1 MKILNNKTIIQQKF
15 LISSVSRL
23 STASSHRF
31 NNEITKLEKHLKPSE
46 IIANH
51 KLMPVSNFFNLSLFK
66 TNSRRFSTSRL
77 DLNFNLDRQKPKSKD
92 RGTTWNPRGL
102 TGHSGKK
109 HKQAQFDQRDSYTK
123 LLRRS

>member
-15 LISSVSRL
+15 LISSVSKL

-31 NNEITKLEKHLKPSE
+31 NNEITKHLKPSE
-46 IIANH
+46 IIASH
-51 KLMPVSNFFNLSLFK
+51 QLLMPVSNFFNLSLL
-66 TNSRRFSTSRL
+66 TIHSRRFSTSRL
-77 DLNFNLDRQKPKSKD
+77 DLNFNLDRNKPKSKD